1 MPGYNLQSGFCKAF
15 LHLFSPLTTSRTN
28 QCCQLFSEDASKFL
42 QVTLIVSL
50 IENPQQKRIG
60 SP

>member
-1 MPGYNLQSGFCKAF
+1 MCRAGFCKAF
-15 LHLFSPLTTSRTN
+15 FCSALPVEYLMYKPVLSVVFR
-28 QCCQLFSEDASKFL
+28 EDASKFL
-42 QVTLIVSL
+42 QITLIVPL